1 MIFFLII
8 FFFFLFSICKVSSGA
23 PTTYTANVL
32 SPSALHVVER
42 ALWDQT
48 PHERYSLLASNKY
61 QFALPC
67 RSSIRM
73 TNKSSNNNNNN
84 SGVKKPLE
92 QQSTKGEVQR
102 V

>member
-1 MIFFLII
+1 MCVYITL
-8 FFFFLFSICKVSSGA
+8 VSSGA

-42 ALWDQT
+42 ALWDQA
-48 PHERYSLLASNKY
+48 PHERYSLLASTKY

-67 RSSIRM
+67 RSSIRL
-73 TNKSSNNNNNN
+73 TNKNSNSNNPN
-84 SGVKKPLE
+84 VKKPME
-92 QQSTKGEVQR
+92 QQTKGEVQR

>member
-1 MIFFLII
+1 MITCC
-8 FFFFLFSICKVSSGA
+8 FSFIVIAVSSGA

-42 ALWDQT
+42 ALWDHQ
-48 PHERYSLLASNKY
+48 PHERYSLLASTKY

-67 RSSIRM
+67 RSSLRLS
-73 TNKSSNNNNNN
+73 NKSSASTPANCNDKLARDN
-84 SGVKKPLE
+84 
-92 QQSTKGEVQR
+92 QQIKGEVQC